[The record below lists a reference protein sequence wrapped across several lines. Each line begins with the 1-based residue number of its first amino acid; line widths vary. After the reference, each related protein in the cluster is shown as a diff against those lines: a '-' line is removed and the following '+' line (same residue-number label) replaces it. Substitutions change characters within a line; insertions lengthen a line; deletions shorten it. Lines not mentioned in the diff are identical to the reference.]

1 MHPDRCARYLLSV
14 IAGQPSA
21 AATRPTGRAAVSDLV
36 AAACRGE
43 QAAWNELFARFM
55 PLIRST
61 GRTYRLNDSDVEDV
75 GQVVFLRLVEHVAR
89 IRDPQALPKWIA
101 TTARNESLR
110 LASSRLRTVPTDPQD
125 IEAGRLDA
133 VQNDDVDATLMHA
146 EEAEAVRA
154 GLAELSPTQRNL
166 LQLLAD
172 DRPLSYRDI
181 GTLLAMPVGS
191 IGPTRARGL
200 ARLRSTEA
208 VRDYL
213 AAGGIEPPQERS
225 A

>member
-1 MHPDRCARYLLSV
+1 
-14 IAGQPSA
+14 
-21 AATRPTGRAAVSDLV
+21 VSDLV

-43 QAAWNELFARFM
+43 QAAWNELVARFM

-75 GQVVFLRLVEHVAR
+75 GQVVFFAWWNMSREFVTRKPFRSGSLR
-89 IRDPQALPKWIA
+89 
-101 TTARNESLR
+101 TARNESLR

-172 DRPLSYRDI
+172 DRPLTYRDI

-191 IGPTRARGL
+191 VRPTRARGL

>member
-1 MHPDRCARYLLSV
+1 MRPDRCARYLLSV

-21 AATRPTGRAAVSDLV
+21 PATRPTGRAAVSDLV

-43 QAAWNELFARFM
+43 QAAWNELVARFM

-172 DRPLSYRDI
+172 DRPLTYRDI

-191 IGPTRARGL
+191 VRPTRARGL